1 MYIFCSKSNL
11 RSRKLRVTN
20 YLKCLKG
27 KLDAIKTFFLK
38 YIEGYKFLTKVS
50 FSKLSTNSKNDGNEK
65 EKNEIKSFKCV

>member
-38 YIEGYKFLTKVS
+38 YIEGYKFLTKVL
-50 FSKLSTNSKNDGNEK
+50 FSKLSKNTKNDGNEK
-65 EKNEIKSFKCV
+65 EKEMK

>member
-38 YIEGYKFLTKVS
+38 YIEGYKFLTKVL
-50 FSKLSTNSKNDGNEK
+50 FLKVSTNTKNDGNEK
-65 EKNEIKSFKCV
+65 DKK